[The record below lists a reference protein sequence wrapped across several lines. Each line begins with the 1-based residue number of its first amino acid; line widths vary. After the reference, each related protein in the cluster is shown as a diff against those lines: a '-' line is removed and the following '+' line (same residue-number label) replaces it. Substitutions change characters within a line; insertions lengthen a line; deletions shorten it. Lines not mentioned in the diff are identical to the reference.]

1 MSDVS
6 YEADDTSEDL
16 TDEALDDQLHEGE
29 EEVEE
34 VEDEEKPEPAKDW
47 AKIAHDKEGKAA
59 AERSKRRAAE
69 ARNRELEARLERL
82 ESSKKEPTD
91 AELLKLAESLRDDDD
106 DPITDIAA
114 LKRFAKQYAAEQRAA
129 LEAETQTDS
138 QQRAVNQ
145 IVSRMNE
152 AEADFAED
160 HPDYMDAMKFFKAQ
174 RQEEFEELGYSGQA
188 LNRELS
194 MDLLGIVQR
203 ALNAGKDPAEAVYN
217 LAKKRGF
224 SATKTVDDVAKK
236 LQTITNGQRAG
247 RGLSSAPAN
256 RADNAL
262 TEATVSKLSG
272 AAFDAA
278 FEKLKRQ
285 QRRA

>member
-6 YEADDTSEDL
+6 YEGEDTSEDL
-16 TDEALDDQLHEGE
+16 TDEALDDQLQGEAEGE
-29 EEVEE
+29 EGEG
-34 VEDEEKPEPAKDW
+34 EEKPEPAKDW

-69 ARNRELEARLERL
+69 ARNRELEARLEKL
-82 ESSKKEPTD
+82 ESGKKEPTD
-91 AELLKLAESLRDDDD
+91 AELLKLAESLREDDD

-114 LKRFAKQYAAEQRAA
+114 LKRFAKTYAAEQRAA
-129 LEAETQTDS
+129 LEAETQTDT

-145 IVSRMNE
+145 IVNRMNE

-160 HPDYMDAMKFFKAQ
+160 HPDYMDAMKFFRAQ
-174 RQEEFEELGYSGQA
+174 RQEEFEELGYAGA
-188 LNRELS
+188 VLNRELS

-203 ALNAGKDPAEAVYN
+203 ALNAGRDPAEAVYN

-224 SATKTVDDVAKK
+224 SATKSVDDVAKK
-236 LQTITNGQRAG
+236 LQTITAGQRAG
-247 RGLSSAPAN
+247 RGLGSAPAS
-256 RADNAL
+256 RANNTL
-262 TEATVSKLSG
+262 TEESVAKLKG
-272 AAFDAA
+272 AAFDTAW
-278 FEKLKRQ
+278 EQLKRQ